1 MQNIKKYSGLTILI
15 LLVLIKIQDSNFVKR
30 IENISYDAFQ
40 TIFIEKSTYEDV
52 VIVDIDEKSI
62 GEIGQF
68 PWRRDVFAKLIDKL
82 NSYNAAVI
90 SFDIFFSEDD
100 RQNPKKILNEFNIDN
115 EDVIDSDQLL
125 LESIKS
131 SNVVLSVLGDVSQYK
146 KDNQSKPKT
155 NIISRGSDAS
165 NFTYFFKNKI
175 TSLEK
180 FNDVAKGIG
189 TISYLDSQDGVLRSI
204 PMFLKIDNDLWPAL
218 SLESLRV
225 FHNHKNILINAD
237 ETGINEIKTRKYQI
251 KTDPNTLVFINFKK
265 FNKENY
271 IPAVD
276 VIEGKIN
283 EDRLKNKIVLIGS
296 SAQGLFDF
304 VKIPNGNVI
313 PGVETHAHLIE
324 NIVNNDFIIKDLST
338 KIIENILLLISLII
352 VLIIPNKI
360 KPKFSIVFFISL
372 VIILLLFSSLV
383 YQFNYFVDVFFIIL
397 SSAVLFLTTLYL
409 RYLKENEIA
418 IDNEKKQIVLKQERE
433 IAGEVQKKLFP
444 AEFSNKDLIFA
455 NNVPAKDVS
464 GDYYDFISMNEN
476 EIYFTL
482 ADVSGKGVK
491 AGILMANAAAVFR
504 SMAKLEKP
512 VSTIAK
518 FVNNQVA
525 DSSYQGMFITAVIG
539 KFNLKDKNIEYI
551 NLGHEPIMIF
561 DKDYKFEY
569 LKSTLP
575 PLGLMNMDD
584 DGFFQT
590 SKINI
595 NNKNLMI
602 YTDGVTEGYL
612 EDGSELEVKGLEKE
626 LKENKLVKTT
636 EIINHISQLLTKRN
650 KPLRD
655 DVTCLIISGHQN

>member
-1 MQNIKKYSGLTILI
+1 MV
-15 LLVLIKIQDSNFVKR
+15 LLVLTKIHDSNFVKR
-30 IENISYDAFQ
+30 IENISYDTFQ
-40 TIFIEKSTYEDV
+40 SIFIKKSTFEDV

-62 GEIGQF
+62 DVIGQF
-68 PWRRDVFAKLIDKL
+68 PWRRDIFANLINKL
-82 NSYNAAVI
+82 NLNKVAVI

-100 RQNPKKILNEFNIDN
+100 RQNPKKILNEFNLNN
-115 EDVIDSDQLL
+115 EEVIDSDQLF

-131 SNVVLSVLGDVSQYK
+131 SNVVLSVLGDVSDYK

-155 NIISRGSDAS
+155 NIIARGSDVS
-165 NFTYFFKNKI
+165 KFTYFFKNKI

-180 FNDVAKGIG
+180 FNDAAKGIG
-189 TISYLDSQDGVLRSI
+189 NISYLDSQDGVLRSI
-204 PMFLKIDNDLWPAL
+204 PMLLKIDNDLWPSL
-218 SLESLRV
+218 SLETLRV
-225 FHNHKNILINAD
+225 FHNHKNILVNAD
-237 ETGINEIKTRKYQI
+237 DNGINEIKTRKYQI
-251 KTDPNTLVFINFKK
+251 KTDPNTLVFVNYKK
-265 FNKENY
+265 FNKQNY
-271 IPAVD
+271 ISAVD

-283 EDRLKNKIVLIGS
+283 EDRLKDKIVLIGS

-304 VKIPNGNVI
+304 VKIPNGKVI

-324 NIVNNDFIIKDLST
+324 NIVNNDFIIKNLST
-338 KIIENILLLISLII
+338 KIIENVLLLLSLIIVLMIPNKINPKFSIIFYVSLII
-352 VLIIPNKI
+352 VLIS
-360 KPKFSIVFFISL
+360 FSSIV
-372 VIILLLFSSLV
+372 
-383 YQFNYFVDVFFIIL
+383 YKFNYFIDVLFTIL
-397 SSAVLFLTTLYL
+397 SSAILFITTLYF
-409 RYLKENEIA
+409 RYLKENKIA
-418 IDNEKKQIVLKQERE
+418 LDNEKKQIVLKQERE

-444 AEFSNKDLIFA
+444 REFSNKDLIFA

-464 GDYYDFISMNEN
+464 GDYYDFISTNDD

-504 SMAKLEKP
+504 SMAKLDKS

-539 KFNLKDKNIEYI
+539 KFNLKDKSIEYI

-561 DKDYKFEY
+561 DKNYNFEY
-569 LKSTLP
+569 LKANLP
-575 PLGLMNMDD
+575 PLGLMKMNNDD
-584 DGFFQT
+584 FFKT
-590 SKINI
+590 NKINI

-612 EDGSELEVKGLEKE
+612 EDGSELEVSGLEKE
-626 LKENKLVKTT
+626 LKENKLIKTT
-636 EIINHISQLLTKRN
+636 EIINHISQLLTKKN

-655 DVTCLIISGHQN
+655 DITCLIISGHQN

>member
-1 MQNIKKYSGLTILI
+1 MV
-15 LLVLIKIQDSNFVKR
+15 LLVLTKIHDSNFVKR
-30 IENISYDAFQ
+30 IENISYDTFQ
-40 TIFIEKSTYEDV
+40 SIFIKKSTFEDV

-62 GEIGQF
+62 DVIGQF
-68 PWRRDVFAKLIDKL
+68 PWRRDIFANLINKL
-82 NSYNAAVI
+82 NLNKVAVI

-100 RQNPKKILNEFNIDN
+100 RQNPKKILNEFNLNN
-115 EDVIDSDQLL
+115 EEVIDSDQLF

-131 SNVVLSVLGDVSQYK
+131 SNVVLSVLGDVSDYK

-155 NIISRGSDAS
+155 NIIARGSDVS
-165 NFTYFFKNKI
+165 KFTYFFKNKI

-180 FNDVAKGIG
+180 FNDAAKGIG
-189 TISYLDSQDGVLRSI
+189 NISYLDSQDGVLRSI
-204 PMFLKIDNDLWPAL
+204 PMLLKIDNDLWPSL
-218 SLESLRV
+218 SLETLRV
-225 FHNHKNILINAD
+225 FHNHKNILVNAD
-237 ETGINEIKTRKYQI
+237 DNGINEIKTRKYQI
-251 KTDPNTLVFINFKK
+251 KTDPNTLVFVNYKK
-265 FNKENY
+265 FNKQNY
-271 IPAVD
+271 ISAVD

-283 EDRLKNKIVLIGS
+283 EDRLKDKIVLIGS

-304 VKIPNGNVI
+304 VKIPNGKVI

-324 NIVNNDFIIKDLST
+324 NIVNNDFIIKNLST
-338 KIIENILLLISLII
+338 KIIENVLLLLSLIIVLMIPNKINPKFSIIFYVSLII
-352 VLIIPNKI
+352 VLI
-360 KPKFSIVFFISL
+360 S
-372 VIILLLFSSLV
+372 FSSIV
-383 YQFNYFVDVFFIIL
+383 YQFNYFIDVLFTIL
-397 SSAVLFLTTLYL
+397 SSAILFITTLYF
-409 RYLKENEIA
+409 RYLKENKIA
-418 IDNEKKQIVLKQERE
+418 LDNEKKQIVLKQERE

-444 AEFSNKDLIFA
+444 REFSNKDLIFA

-464 GDYYDFISMNEN
+464 GDYYDFISTNDD

-504 SMAKLEKP
+504 SMAKLDKS

-539 KFNLKDKNIEYI
+539 KFNLKDKSIEYI

-561 DKDYKFEY
+561 DKNYNFEY
-569 LKSTLP
+569 LKANLP
-575 PLGLMNMDD
+575 PLGLMKMNNDD
-584 DGFFQT
+584 FFKT
-590 SKINI
+590 NKINI

-612 EDGSELEVKGLEKE
+612 EDGSELEVSGLEKE
-626 LKENKLVKTT
+626 LKENKLIKTT
-636 EIINHISQLLTKRN
+636 EIINHISQLLTKKN

-655 DVTCLIISGHQN
+655 DITCLIISGHQN